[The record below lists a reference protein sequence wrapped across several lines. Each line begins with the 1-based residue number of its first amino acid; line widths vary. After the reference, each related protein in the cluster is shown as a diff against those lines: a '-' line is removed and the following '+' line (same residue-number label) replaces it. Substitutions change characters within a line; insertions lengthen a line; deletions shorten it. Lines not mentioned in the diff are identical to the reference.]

1 MSNKEQKPEE
11 IIKSNV
17 RSMPI
22 SPPMRHFYRIPPA
35 HWASGGSLKPG
46 RVNRILRGGTDG
58 GEHLG
63 MGNYLTC
70 SWVSLRGR
78 RVTGSRP

>member
-46 RVNRILRGGTDG
+46 RVNRILRGGD
-58 GEHLG
+58 
-63 MGNYLTC
+63 
-70 SWVSLRGR
+70 
-78 RVTGSRP
+78 